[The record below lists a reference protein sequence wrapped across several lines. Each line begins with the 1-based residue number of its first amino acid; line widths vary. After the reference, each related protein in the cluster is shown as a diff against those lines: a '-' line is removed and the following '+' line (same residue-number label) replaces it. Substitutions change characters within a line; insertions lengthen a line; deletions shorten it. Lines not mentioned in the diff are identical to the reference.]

1 MTTEVKMT
9 TEEKK
14 YDRNY
19 FHLVKYHS
27 DDEYRQKIISRVV
40 SNRKHLNEVRR
51 YNHYKKLSED
61 IEYLKECKSKGLR
74 VRNCPEEFLDK
85 INNSLELLKVV

>member
-1 MTTEVKMT
+1 MT

-27 DDEYRQKIISRVV
+27 DDEYRQKIISRTVE
-40 SNRKHLNEVRR
+40 NRKHLNEVRR

-61 IEYLKECKSKGLR
+61 IEYLKECKSNGLR
-74 VRNCPEEFLDK
+74 IRNCPEEFLDK
-85 INNSLELLKVV
+85 INNSLEMLKVV